1 MIMEK
6 VKVIVPILLVIGYTA
21 MMLLSAHFVQS
32 SPRFSVSENGYI
44 DFQFNYQ
51 LLLLMV
57 TGISLLTTY
66 FLNKKNFIQYFSF
79 GKISSPGKEM
89 KVFGI
94 KENDSWIKTGI
105 SLMVIISSVTA
116 IFMYVQ
122 LKDATVDWSALQSG
136 IVWILLFSLTNSFGE
151 EMIFR
156 LGIVSPLKG
165 LLSPLPIFLLSAIL
179 FGIPHL
185 AGMPSGFIGATMAA
199 ILGLVLAKSL
209 YETRGFF
216 WAWTIHFIQDV
227 IIIGSLFLLSTVN
240 E

>member
-1 MIMEK
+1 MIMKK
-6 VKVIVPILLVIGYTA
+6 VKVIIPILLVVGYTA

-32 SPRFSVSENGYI
+32 SQWFSVSQNTYI

-51 LLLLMV
+51 LLLMLV
-57 TGISLLTTY
+57 TSISLLTTY
-66 FLNKKNFIQYFSF
+66 LLNKENFISYFSF

-94 KENDSWIKTGI
+94 KENDSWLKTGI
-105 SLMVIISSVTA
+105 SLMVIISSATA
-116 IFMYVQ
+116 IFMYFQ
-122 LKDATVDWSALQSG
+122 LKQAPIDWSVLPNG
-136 IVWILLFSLTNSFGE
+136 IFWVLLFSLTNSFGE

-165 LLSPLPIFLLSAIL
+165 LLSPLVIFLISAIL
-179 FGIPHL
+179 FGFPHL

-216 WAWTIHFIQDV
+216 WAWAIHFIQDV
-227 IIIGSLFLLSTVN
+227 IIIGSLFLLSTV